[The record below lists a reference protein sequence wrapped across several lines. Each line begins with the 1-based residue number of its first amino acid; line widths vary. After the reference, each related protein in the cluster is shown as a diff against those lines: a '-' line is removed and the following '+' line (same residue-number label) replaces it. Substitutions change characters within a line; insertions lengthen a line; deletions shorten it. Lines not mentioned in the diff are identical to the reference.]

1 MALPYEIASPR
12 LASPR
17 LASPRLARPPAC
29 SLARSLRVLVSH
41 RVPPFPHRAAKKAAA
56 AKAEEEAAAKKAA
69 KKAGGGGGGGGGGE
83 AGKKRKREEEPS
95 SDAAK
100 ASSSSAS
107 GSRVLASGRV
117 KKEVAIEAVLSKAQY
132 VDLRWNPLAALE
144 AVGDPIQRS
153 AEYKELPGFRG
164 VFVGVGDVVLGELKD
179 KRPLEPRPS

>member
-1 MALPYEIASPR
+1 MPR
-12 LASPR
+12 TPR
-17 LASPRLARPPAC
+17 TLAR
-29 SLARSLRVLVSH
+29 SLARSVSFSLTAS
-41 RVPPFPHRAAKKAAA
+41 PPIPRRAAKKAAA

-69 KKAGGGGGGGGGGE
+69 KKAAAGGGGGGE

>member
-1 MALPYEIASPR
+1 MSRPALRDRLAPPR
-12 LASPR
+12 LPR
-17 LASPRLARPPAC
+17 PPRPPA
-29 SLARSLRVLVSH
+29 RSLTAS
-41 RVPPFPHRAAKKAAA
+41 PPLPHRAAKKAAA

-69 KKAGGGGGGGGGGE
+69 KKAAGGGGGGGGE

-100 ASSSSAS
+100 ASSASSAAAAS

-117 KKEVAIEAVLSKAQY
+117 KKEVAIEAVLAKAQY

-144 AVGDPIQRS
+144 ADDGDSIQRS

-164 VFVGVGDVVLGELKD
+164 VFVGVGDVVLGEIKD

>member
-1 MALPYEIASPR
+1 VSFSLTASPPI
-12 LASPR
+12 PR
-17 LASPRLARPPAC
+17 
-29 SLARSLRVLVSH
+29 
-41 RVPPFPHRAAKKAAA
+41 RAAKKAAA

-69 KKAGGGGGGGGGGE
+69 KKAAAGGGGGGE